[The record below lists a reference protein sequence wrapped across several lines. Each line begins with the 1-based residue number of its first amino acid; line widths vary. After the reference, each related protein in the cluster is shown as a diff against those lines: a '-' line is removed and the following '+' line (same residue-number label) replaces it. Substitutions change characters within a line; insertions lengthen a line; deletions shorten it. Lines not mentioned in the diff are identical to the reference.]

1 MPTVDLVEALG
12 EELRDPEFAAGYLS
26 EALDDG
32 GVKAFLVA
40 LRNVVRAGGGMTE
53 VAQRAML
60 GRESLYK
67 ALTETGNPAFR
78 TVETVLEAVG
88 VRLTFA
94 PVAGRPG
101 HSASATA

>member
-1 MPTVDLVEALG
+1 MPTIDLVEALRD
-12 EELRDPEFAAGYLS
+12 EFRDPEFAAGYLGA
-26 EALDDG
+26 ALEDG
-32 GVKAFLVA
+32 GVEAFLVA
-40 LRNVVRAGGGMTE
+40 LRNVVRATGGMTD

-88 VRLTFA
+88 VRLAFA
-94 PVAGRPG
+94 PAAGRAAHGVAAPV
-101 HSASATA
+101 